1 MSSAARVSIV
11 VLMVLLVVISRLIEA
26 EIVRGRHAT
35 AQSQS
40 REASADTPTRPTM
53 EHPPS
58 LKAVSNQSQP
68 TAAAARSRYL
78 VRKGDTLT
86 GISKRFYGT
95 TVRWKDLLAANRRV
109 LSSPRDLRAGQ
120 TLSLPPP
127 K

>member
-1 MSSAARVSIV
+1 MSCAARIGIV

-26 EIVRGRHAT
+26 EIVDGHSST

-40 REASADTPTRPTM
+40 REASAATPAL
-53 EHPPS
+53 PPMDLPAS
-58 LKAVSNQSQP
+58 LQEVSSQVQP
-68 TAAAARSRYL
+68 AAGATSNRYL

-86 GISKRFYGT
+86 AISKRFYGT
-95 TVRWKDLLAANRRV
+95 TTRWKDLLAANRRV
-109 LSSPRDLRAGQ
+109 LRSPRDLRAGQ

>member
-1 MSSAARVSIV
+1 MSSAARIGIV

-26 EIVRGRHAT
+26 EIVRERNAT

-40 REASADTPTRPTM
+40 REASAATPTLPTM
-53 EHPPS
+53 DHPPS
-58 LKAVSNQSQP
+58 LKAASSQSQP
-68 TAAAARSRYL
+68 AAAAASSRYL

-95 TVRWKDLLAANRRV
+95 SVRWKDLLAANRRV